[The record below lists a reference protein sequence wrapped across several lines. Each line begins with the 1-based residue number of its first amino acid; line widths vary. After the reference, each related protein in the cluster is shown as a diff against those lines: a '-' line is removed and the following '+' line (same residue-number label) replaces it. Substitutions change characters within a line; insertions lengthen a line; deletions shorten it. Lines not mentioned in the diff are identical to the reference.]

1 MGLSFLGFIQFII
14 PQASV
19 VCQVLGESLQIAPN
33 HRAPVL
39 PKPACSVT
47 YSLDATWRLQPMTL
61 LDGFLVALNI
71 IVLMMWV
78 WRRFKRR

>member
-1 MGLSFLGFIQFII
+1 
-14 PQASV
+14 
-19 VCQVLGESLQIAPN
+19 
-33 HRAPVL
+33 
-39 PKPACSVT
+39 VT